1 MESGSGAWRG
11 LLVEKHCKAPKLQYT
26 IYLLLNRLQTG
37 IYLIMCFGPQPR
49 RTIPD
54 LYSSV
59 MLAMGNLNNNNTM
72 ERL

>member
-1 MESGSGAWRG
+1 
-11 LLVEKHCKAPKLQYT
+11 
-26 IYLLLNRLQTG
+26 
-37 IYLIMCFGPQPR
+37 MCFGSQPR